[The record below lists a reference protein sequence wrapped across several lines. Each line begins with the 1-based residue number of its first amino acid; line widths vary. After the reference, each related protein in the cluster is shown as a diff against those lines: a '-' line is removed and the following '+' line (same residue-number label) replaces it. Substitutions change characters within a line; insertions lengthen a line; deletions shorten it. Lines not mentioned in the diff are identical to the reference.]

1 MARTEAQ
8 KRADKNYRLKNKEK
22 ILMTTIKSNAKRF
35 ITLATLEELT
45 EIEKLIEKRKEEL

>member
-45 EIEKLIEKRKEEL
+45 EMEKLIEKRKEEL